1 MLGNFTYSNPTRIHF
16 GENALDFLNEELPKF
31 GKNVLLAYG
40 GGSIRKNG
48 IYDRVVDIL
57 RANGKTVVE
66 DAGMMPNPTVAKLD
80 EGCRRAR
87 EGTTFMPIMFI
98 ASFIGIDDRSEERRV
113 GKECRSRWSP
123 YH

>member
-1 MLGNFTYSNPTRIHF
+1 MLGNFAYSNPTRIHF

-48 IYDRVVDIL
+48 IYDRVVDIP
-57 RANGKTVVE
+57 RVNGKTVLE
-66 DAGMMPNPTVAKLD
+66 DAGVMPNPTVAKLN

-87 EGTTFMPIMFI
+87 EGNAGLIL
-98 ASFIGIDDRSEERRV
+98 AV
-113 GKECRSRWSP
+113 GAA
-123 YH
+123 